1 MEAEFSVTLLRPAA
15 RCATVRCMLRQLRD
29 WWPFLRQP
37 VLIAA
42 YFAAL
47 ILLQWPLG
55 GFVLMVF
62 VAGVLAVGPAI
73 TISLTIRQR
82 RWLWRLVRSAWRF
95 QTVRNPRVVLRF
107 ESRRHSD
114 RRLQKIARVCENQ
127 LDDLAV
133 RFGFSLRRAVT
144 VFLLRDADEVTH
156 VYGRRCAGFAIVQAN
171 AIVIAP
177 TRNLTPE
184 ELIRHE
190 LVHLFAGR
198 WGPLKPAL
206 NSEGLAVWL
215 QATEGGVPIDVAALT
230 HLRHRGLRLPAML
243 KTSFF
248 RDPCR
253 EHACYLLA
261 GTFAGFLIDRYGWRA
276 YRRFY
281 RTVASWGCYRWVLRR
296 HFGISLERAE
306 KEWRNKLIVPEV
318 LRRRARNMV

>member
-1 MEAEFSVTLLRPAA
+1 MF
-15 RCATVRCMLRQLRD
+15 RQLRD
-29 WWPFLRQP
+29 WWPFLRRP

-55 GFVLMVF
+55 GLVLMVF
-62 VAGVLAVGPAI
+62 MAALVAIGPAI
-73 TISLTIRQR
+73 IFFVTIRR
-82 RWLWRLVRSAWRF
+82 WRWLWRLVRSAWRF
-95 QTVRNPRVVLRF
+95 QSIRNPRVVLRF
-107 ESRRHSD
+107 EAGRHSD
-114 RRLQKIARVCENQ
+114 MRLQEIAGVCESQMDN
-127 LDDLAV
+127 LAET
-133 RFGFSLRRAVT
+133 FGFSLPRLVT
-144 VFLLRDADEVTH
+144 VFLLRDAQQVTN
-156 VYGRRCAGFAIVQAN
+156 VRDRQCAGFAVLSAN
-171 AIVIAP
+171 AIVIGP

-190 LVHLFAGR
+190 LVHLFAAG
-198 WGPLKPAL
+198 WGPLRPVL

-215 QATEGGVPIDVAALT
+215 QATENGVPIDVAAFT

-261 GTFAGFLIDRYGWRA
+261 GSFTGFLIDRYGWRA

-281 RTVASWGCYRWVLRR
+281 RTVASWGCYRWVFRR